1 MNKRLR
7 NDLILLF
14 ICLSVGVILFILWR
28 TNYKRVGKTA
38 VVYHGE
44 EVVLE
49 LDLYK
54 NQEVSVEGDISIVVI
69 VVNYGKVYVKESGCE
84 NQICVHMGEKSLENE
99 TITCLPN
106 RITII
111 IRDGGSNE

>member
-7 NDLILLF
+7 NDLILLAS
-14 ICLSVGVILFILWR
+14 ILLIGVILFIFWKI
-28 TNYKRVGKTA
+28 NAKNHGKTA
-38 VVYHGE
+38 IVYHGE
-44 EVVLE
+44 EIVLE

-54 NQEVSVEGDISIVVI
+54 NQEVTVDGDISKVVI
-69 VVNYGKVYVKESGCE
+69 VVNYGKVYVKESGCL

-106 RITII
+106 RITIV
-111 IRDGGSNE
+111 IRDGGINE